1 MISAGEMQRRITIRS
16 VTRVDDEYGGHTE
29 QAVDVATVWAKVEP
43 LEGNEQLRA
52 MQAGMTRPHRFT
64 IRYRTGI
71 TGATEVLYDSR
82 RFNVTSVIDV
92 DAGHREIAI
101 LADEA
106 VV

>member
-1 MISAGEMQRRITIRS
+1 MTDI
-16 VTRVDDEYGGHTE
+16 
-29 QAVDVATVWAKVEP
+29 ATVWAKVEP

-64 IRYRTGI
+64 IRWRAGI
-71 TGATEVLYDSR
+71 TGATEVLYDGR

-92 DAGHREIAI
+92 EAQHREIVI